1 MAEFFVHL
9 SQARH
14 NESLAEYLLDKP
26 YYDWAITACFYSAIH
41 YFEARLFIKYSEND
55 KKHSETSIPL
65 DEKGEWKYTPHRWR
79 ERLVHDNF
87 SQSTWIS
94 FRNLR
99 EKSELAR
106 YLSYYPKRL
115 KVIFKDIPSYE
126 IFQPRN
132 AQHSVKKD
140 LQVMANIIHDR
151 GLYLPNNQFIDNKKI
166 DYLVQT
172 LKNLL
177 VSTKKKMVRS
187 KSKTSTEII
196 DEMDKREEYLK
207 NLKKIREERKK
218 K

>member
-41 YFEARLFIKYSEND
+41 YFEARLFIEYSEND

-65 DEKGEWKYTPHRWR
+65 GERGEWKYTPHRWR

-115 KVIFKDIPSYE
+115 KVVFKDIPSYE
-126 IFQPRN
+126 IFQPKN

-140 LQVMANIIHDR
+140 LQVIKKQLRVELGEFLYALEMEKSNWLEARLVIHK
-151 GLYLPNNQFIDNKKI
+151 LLNNFSSKEEILEKEKAALRQFLSSREIGFFE
-166 DYLVQT
+166 QH
-172 LKNLL
+172 LK
-177 VSTKKKMVRS
+177 
-187 KSKTSTEII
+187 
-196 DEMDKREEYLK
+196 LK
-207 NLKKIREERKK
+207 GYEFR
-218 K
+218 